1 MYSKAFAGR
10 DICAARLRA
19 WSSRHFCSCR
29 SICAG
34 PCGQFGIL
42 CFKMRLGGLFE
53 CNLWSLC
60 SFGFLEGFSL
70 VIDRSIFIEC
80 FGMALDCPVRQVG
93 VVFALK
99 VFLCWKCWSQVLKFF
114 LFMFGVFWVILV
126 CVFLALVLKSSENR
140 RPSMM
145 FGRPWFLNQEAWLKS
160 WSISSRFFF

>member
-80 FGMALDCPVRQVG
+80 F
-93 VVFALK
+93 
-99 VFLCWKCWSQVLKFF
+99 
-114 LFMFGVFWVILV
+114 
-126 CVFLALVLKSSENR
+126 
-140 RPSMM
+140 
-145 FGRPWFLNQEAWLKS
+145 AWLWIAQYGKWVSFLLSKS
-160 WSISSRFFF
+160 PFAENVEVKFSSSFCLCLENFELSWFVCSWPQFEVQWKSEAINDVRAPLVFESGSLAEILKYQFQVFF